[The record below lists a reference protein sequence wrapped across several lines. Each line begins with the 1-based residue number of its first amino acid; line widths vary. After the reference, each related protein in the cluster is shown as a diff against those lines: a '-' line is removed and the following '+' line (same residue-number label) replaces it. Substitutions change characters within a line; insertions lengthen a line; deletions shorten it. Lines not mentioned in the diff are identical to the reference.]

1 MNLHQAERLLMT
13 RRQLLGS
20 TSTGIGVAALAS
32 LLNPELSA
40 TPALDPM
47 GRPINPETGG
57 LAELP
62 HFKPTAKRVIYLH
75 QSGAPSQIDLFDC
88 KPKLKD
94 VHGSELPDSVRQG
107 QRITGM
113 TSGQDSFPVASS
125 VFNFQ
130 RHGQS
135 GTYLSELLP
144 HHAKIVDDISIIK
157 TTHTDAINHDPAIT
171 FIQTGSQQPGRP
183 SMGAWLSYGLGS
195 ETQDLPAYVVLVSQ
209 KVSKNNAQPLF
220 SRLWGSGFL
229 PSRYQGI
236 KFRSSGDPVLYLSD
250 PPGVDKKTRRRMLD
264 SLQKLNTLKAETSGD
279 PEINTRITQ
288 YEMAY
293 KMQTSVPELMDLSN
307 EPDHIFDLY
316 GPDSRRPGTYAAN
329 CLLARRLAERDVR
342 FVQLYMRGWDQ
353 HTDLPRDITLQTKA
367 TDQASAALILDLKQ
381 RGMLDDTLVVWGGEF
396 GRTVYCQGK
405 LTGTNYG
412 RDHHPRCFST
422 WMAGGGIKPGFT
434 LGETDDYCYNIVKDP
449 VHIHDVQTT
458 ILHCLGID
466 HKKLTFKFQG
476 RHFRLTDVHGN
487 LVEQVLA

>member
-1 MNLHQAERLLMT
+1 M
-13 RRQLLGS
+13 
-20 TSTGIGVAALAS
+20 
-32 LLNPELSA
+32 
-40 TPALDPM
+40 
-47 GRPINPETGG
+47 
-57 LAELP
+57 
-62 HFKPTAKRVIYLH
+62 H
-75 QSGAPSQIDLFDC
+75 QSGAPSQIDLFDY

-94 VHGSELPDSVRQG
+94 VHGSELPDSVRKG

-125 VFNFQ
+125 VFDFQ
-130 RHGQS
+130 RHGQT
-135 GTYLSELLP
+135 GTFLSELLP

-157 TTHTDAINHDPAIT
+157 TIHTDAINHDPAIT

-183 SMGAWLSYGLGS
+183 SLGAWLSYGLGS

-209 KVSKNNAQPLF
+209 KVAKNNAQPLF

-264 SLQKLNTLKAETSGD
+264 SLQKLNMLKAEASGD

-353 HTDLPRDITLQTKA
+353 HGDLPRDITLQTKA

-405 LTGTNYG
+405 LTRTNYG
-412 RDHHPRCFST
+412 RDHHPRCFSM

-487 LVEQVLA
+487 LVNQVLA